1 MNDTKMLLN
10 YDYPE
15 GYKKLKDLNL
25 IDFEYW
31 YFIPE
36 YQLKNRFIGM
46 SQRYPSRKYI
56 PFARRDDC
64 DDIACFEYGKG
75 NTVFIIHDY
84 ASDGFEERKSYSN
97 IWEWFKDAID
107 ELINENQI

>member
-56 PFARRDDC
+56 PFARREDR

-84 ASDGFEERKSYSN
+84 ASAGFEERKSYNN
-97 IWEWFKDAID
+97 IWEWVKDAID

>member
-64 DDIACFEYGKG
+64 DDIACFDVDIPDK
-75 NTVFIIHDY
+75 
-84 ASDGFEERKSYSN
+84 ASAGFEERKSYNN

>member
-31 YFIPE
+31 YFIPK
-36 YQLKNRFIGM
+36 YQFKNRFIGM

-84 ASDGFEERKSYSN
+84 ANAGFEERKSYNN